1 MSGVVA
7 SESAQV
13 RRGVSVWQEKV
24 GRARSDRARYRA
36 SRLGFTLVEL
46 LVVISII
53 GILVMIMIPASQR
66 GLEAAR
72 RLRCKNNL
80 TQLANACEQHLTKH
94 GFYPTGGWGW
104 GWAGDPDQGFTKDQ
118 PCGWGYNILPYI
130 EQQALH
136 DLGKGLSQSEK
147 RRLGREVTST
157 PIALYHCPSRRKA
170 VAYPYVHPHPYTN
183 IEKPDV
189 IGRTDYA
196 INGGDFHPSVG
207 NSECPAAGGIEYG
220 PGSISQGMNPDYWK
234 GSGAKRGCVIRF
246 STGVSYLRSEV
257 QAAHVRDGQSNTYLI
272 AERYVN
278 PDGMYSGK
286 PADDDQG
293 WNLGYD
299 WDTLRWAHASLQPR
313 RDRPGYNNVL
323 IFGSAHVGGFN
334 AAFCDG
340 SVRTM
345 LYGIDPLI
353 HQYLGNRQDRQ
364 VIPGDA
370 F

>member
-1 MSGVVA
+1 MLGACGSRMTERA
-7 SESAQV
+7 KQV
-13 RRGVSVWQEKV
+13 IQRPPAIRRCKALCFGK
-24 GRARSDRARYRA
+24 ARV
-36 SRLGFTLVEL
+36 GFTLVEL

-53 GILVMIMIPASQR
+53 AVLVMLLLPASQR

-72 RLRCKNNL
+72 RVRCRKNL
-80 TQLANACEQHLTKH
+80 SELANACQQHLAKH
-94 GFYPTGGWGW
+94 GFFPTGGWGW
-104 GWAGDPDQGFTKDQ
+104 GWAGDPDQGFTKNQ
-118 PCGWGYNILPYI
+118 PAGWGYNILPYI
-130 EQQALH
+130 EQEALH
-136 DLGKGLSQSEK
+136 DMGKGLSVAEK

-170 VAYPYVHPHPYTN
+170 IPYPYVHPHPYVN

-196 INGGDFHPSVG
+196 INGGDFHPQKG
-207 NSECPAAGGIEYG
+207 NNECPAAGGIEYG
-220 PGSISQGMNPDYWK
+220 PGSISEGMNPAHWK
-234 GSGAKRGCVIRF
+234 SGARRWCVIKY

-257 QAAHVRDGQSNTYLI
+257 QAAHVSDGMSNTYLI

-278 PDGMYSGK
+278 PDGMYNGR

-299 WDTLRWAHASLQPR
+299 WDILRWAGSEPNLRPR

-323 IFGSAHVGGFN
+323 IFGSAHPAGWN

-345 LYGIDPLI
+345 RYNIDPEI
-353 HQYLGNRQDRQ
+353 HRLLGNRKDGIP
-364 VIPGDA
+364 IPGDA
-370 F
+370 Y